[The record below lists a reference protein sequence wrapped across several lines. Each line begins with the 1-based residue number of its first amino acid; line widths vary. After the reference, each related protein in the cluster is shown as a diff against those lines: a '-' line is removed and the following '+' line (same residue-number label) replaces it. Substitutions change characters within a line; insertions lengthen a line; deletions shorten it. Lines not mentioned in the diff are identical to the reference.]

1 MLCLLARDL
10 VFLSEQ
16 VGERDSKA
24 DRDREGR
31 REGVRR
37 TPNGTVKA
45 GDGVAGSKV
54 HRERAQRPSAAAEW
68 VSLERVTVG
77 GGRRGQ
83 SAVRV
88 ALGQKRSQVGDM
100 AGLKE

>member
-1 MLCLLARDL
+1 M
-10 VFLSEQ
+10 FLSEQ

-54 HRERAQRPSAAAEW
+54 HRERAQRPQRPQRPSAAAEW